1 MVVRAVGPFALGDGT
16 ILPTLDVAYRHDGPG
31 PAEAP
36 QVLVIHALTGSAD
49 AAGDW
54 WAPLIG
60 PGRALDTTR
69 VGVLCANLLG
79 GCYGTTGPTTTD
91 ASTGRPWGA
100 DFPAI
105 STRDQARAQWA
116 LLDALG
122 IERLA
127 LVAGGSLGGMVA
139 LEVALERPEAVG
151 EVLPIAA
158 PAATGALAIAWNGI
172 QLELVRR
179 LGEDGL
185 DLARRLAM
193 TTYRSEADFEHRFG
207 RAAEP
212 DGTPSITS
220 YLAYQGRKLVA
231 RFDPDAYR
239 VLVQAMDRHDA
250 GAGRGGLRPC
260 AGSPR
265 RPRRPRDRRGHSGRR
280 PVRAR
285 PGARARGCGRRRGC
299 PCPVPRAALD
309 EGPRRLPGRVGPVG
323 GDRRRR
329 AGGGAG
335 AAAGPP
341 APPLRRSAARG
352 GRRRLC
358 EAALVPGPSPAAGH
372 PPPGARRRL
381 GHDSVTAGCGPM

>member
-1 MVVRAVGPFALGDGT
+1 LPVPSPFDTGGVVVRAVGPLALGDGT
-16 ILPTLDVAYRHDGPG
+16 ILPTLEVAYRHDGPG

-79 GCYGTTGPTTTD
+79 GCYGTTGPTTTH
-91 ASTGRPWGA
+91 AFTGRPWGA

-250 GAGRGGLRPC
+250 GAGRGGLRP
-260 AGSPR
+260 ALARLADHGVRVTGVGIPGDVLYGPAQVHGLVDAAAAEGAHARYLELHSTKGHDAFLVEWDQLAEIVGNVLAEALAPR
-265 RPRRPRDRRGHSGRR
+265 PVPRPRR
-280 PVRAR
+280 
-285 PGARARGCGRRRGC
+285 
-299 PCPVPRAALD
+299 
-309 EGPRRLPGRVGPVG
+309 
-323 GDRRRR
+323 
-329 AGGGAG
+329 
-335 AAAGPP
+335 
-341 APPLRRSAARG
+341 
-352 GRRRLC
+352 
-358 EAALVPGPSPAAGH
+358 
-372 PPPGARRRL
+372 
-381 GHDSVTAGCGPM
+381 

>member
-1 MVVRAVGPFALGDGT
+1 LTAPSPFDTGGVVVRAVGPLALGDGT
-16 ILPTLDVAYRHDGPG
+16 ILPTLEVAYRHDGPG

-79 GCYGTTGPTTTD
+79 GCYGTTGPTTTH

-231 RFDPDAYR
+231 RFDPEAYR
-239 VLVQAMDRHDA
+239 VLVQAMDCHDA
-250 GAGRGGLRPC
+250 GAGRGGLRP
-260 AGSPR
+260 ALARLADHGVRVTGVGIPGDVLYGPAQVHGLVDAAAAEGAHARYLELHSTKGHDAFLVEWDQLAEIVGNVLAEALAPR
-265 RPRRPRDRRGHSGRR
+265 PVPRPRR
-280 PVRAR
+280 
-285 PGARARGCGRRRGC
+285 
-299 PCPVPRAALD
+299 
-309 EGPRRLPGRVGPVG
+309 
-323 GDRRRR
+323 
-329 AGGGAG
+329 
-335 AAAGPP
+335 
-341 APPLRRSAARG
+341 
-352 GRRRLC
+352 
-358 EAALVPGPSPAAGH
+358 
-372 PPPGARRRL
+372 
-381 GHDSVTAGCGPM
+381 